1 MSGTSSFLGSFMN
14 RYDKAHLRVLF
25 ELAKGSNEYFEANE
39 SFYRDHFVHAIDV
52 FLLGNYFILK
62 DKKLRDESRKMVEAT
77 AWAYNLPYT
86 WMLLWGL
93 TALFHDLAYLFQKIR
108 SILPI
113 RAEIDTATDP
123 ELAFW
128 DEFLKSLSVREREF
142 VGSKMAELDH
152 GVLSGMWLLKE
163 VRRHYYDSD
172 DERKMLFSK
181 RFFPVG
187 RAICLH
193 NVDNQHPNVS
203 FDISD
208 NFLGFLLVLCDELHE
223 QDRIQG
229 KFYSCDMIV
238 DETLLESNEI
248 DVELV
253 YHDDLEANDFRN
265 MCVRKFDKLQRLR
278 GHKASI
284 KLTAEKLCK
293 SETIT
298 LL

>member
-1 MSGTSSFLGSFMN
+1 MSRKFVDRAVLLQSSEELCEVASIPSIFGNNLRNIKTRLCSQDYTERMSGTSSFLGSFMN

-128 DEFLKSLSVREREF
+128 DEFLKSLSVRER
-142 VGSKMAELDH
+142 
-152 GVLSGMWLLKE
+152 
-163 VRRHYYDSD
+163 
-172 DERKMLFSK
+172 
-181 RFFPVG
+181 
-187 RAICLH
+187 ICW
-193 NVDNQHPNVS
+193 
-203 FDISD
+203 I
-208 NFLGFLLVLCDELHE
+208 
-223 QDRIQG
+223 
-229 KFYSCDMIV
+229 
-238 DETLLESNEI
+238 
-248 DVELV
+248 
-253 YHDDLEANDFRN
+253 
-265 MCVRKFDKLQRLR
+265 
-278 GHKASI
+278 
-284 KLTAEKLCK
+284 
-293 SETIT
+293 
-298 LL
+298 